1 MVYKNLRIEFE
12 KVGALK
18 FISHLD
24 LCRTMR
30 EAFNRGKI
38 PVGYSEGFNPHPKM
52 TFALPLSVGC
62 ESVCELMD
70 IKVPEDADPDSLVR
84 SLDAVTAPDLHFKHA
99 YFPTSKFSDVAAAK
113 YRVVFSEDVDM
124 QAVAQGLDNPGT
136 VTKTSKKGV
145 EKTVDI
151 KPLIYG
157 YELPVGNEIVV
168 TLAASPDNYLNPA
181 ALCDVLIRGY
191 PDGDYAVTRLEILDK
206 NGGIFR

>member
-70 IKVPEDADPDSLVR
+70 IKVPEDTDPDIVAS
-84 SLDAVTAPDLHFKHA
+84 SLDAVTAPDLRFKRA
-99 YFPTSKFSDVAAAK
+99 YFPDSKFNDVAAAK
-113 YRVVFSEDVDM
+113 YRVVFSADTNM
-124 QAVAQGLDNPGT
+124 QMLAQILENPDKI
-136 VTKTSKKGV
+136 TKTSKKGV

-151 KPLIYG
+151 KPMIYD
-157 YELPVGNEIVV
+157 YEILGDKEIVV

-181 ALCDVLIRGY
+181 ALCDMLIKSD
-191 PDGDYAVTRLEILDK
+191 PDGDYAVTRLAIIDK
-206 NGGIFR
+206 NGDNFR